1 MEIIV
6 YSTPTCPYCIMAEEF
21 LKKNNVEF
29 TKYDISQNKEKAK
42 EAIEKSGQMAV
53 PVIDI
58 DGKIIIGFDEEEL
71 KKALNLE

>member
-1 MEIIV
+1 MEVIIH
-6 YSTPTCPYCIMAEEF
+6 SSPHCPYYTMAKEF
-21 LKKNNVEF
+21 LKNHNIEF
-29 TKYDISQNKEKAK
+29 TEYDVSEDEIKAK
-42 EAIEKSGQMAV
+42 EAIDKSGQMSV